1 MMSNDAKRG
10 RRRYN
15 WAISLL
21 ILLSIGSLS
30 GRWLAGMALRREL
43 LETDPS
49 QISNNPNLLGE
60 AVRLGEPVYRKH
72 CEHCHGVHLEGNA
85 KRGVPNLARH
95 YWLYGNDPVDVEHT
109 IYYGIRSGHPQ
120 ARNVAEMPAL
130 IRTGQITAGDGRDV
144 VQYLE
149 SLSGRPHDSTA
160 AVRGHSVYY
169 NKGNCYDCH
178 ANDARGV
185 IDYGTP
191 PLRGPVWLYGG
202 DPETLYQSILNGRH
216 GECPAWVSVLTPL
229 QIRAV
234 SVYLLTSTGKGASH
248 T

>member
-1 MMSNDAKRG
+1 MKSSDASRN

-15 WAISLL
+15 WAITLGV
-21 ILLSIGSLS
+21 LLSIGILGSHWS
-30 GRWLAGMALRREL
+30 SKMALRSQL

-49 QISNNPNLLGE
+49 QILNSQTLLGE
-60 AVRLGEPVYRKH
+60 AVRLGEPLYRQH
-72 CEHCHGVHLEGNA
+72 CAHCHGVHFEGDA
-85 KRGVPNLARH
+85 MRGVPDLARH

-109 IYYGIRSGHPQ
+109 VYYGIRSGHPQ
-120 ARNVAEMPAL
+120 ARSVTEMPAL
-130 IRTGQITAGDGRDV
+130 IRTGQISAADGRDV

-149 SLSGRPHDSTA
+149 SLSGQRHDSTA
-160 AVRGHSVYY
+160 AVRGRSIYY

-202 DPETLYQSILNGRH
+202 DPETLYQSVLNGRH
-216 GECPAWVSVLTPL
+216 GQCPAWVSVLTPL

-234 SVYLLTSTGKGASH
+234 SVYLLTSTGKSARPI
-248 T
+248 

>member
-1 MMSNDAKRG
+1 MMSSDARRG
-10 RRRYN
+10 QVLYH
-15 WAISLL
+15 WAISLG
-21 ILLSIGSLS
+21 ILLIVGISGGSWLS
-30 GRWLAGMALRREL
+30 RMALRRQL
-43 LETDPS
+43 LEADPS
-49 QISNNPNLLGE
+49 RVLSNPSLLGP
-60 AVRLGEPVYRKH
+60 AVRLGAPVYRKH
-72 CEHCHGVHLEGNA
+72 CEHCHGVNLEGDP

-109 IYYGIRSGHPQ
+109 IYYGIRSGNSQ

-149 SLSGRPHDSTA
+149 SLSGQPHDSA
-160 AVRGHSVYY
+160 AAIRGRSIYY

-202 DPETLYQSILNGRH
+202 DPETLFNGRH
-216 GECPAWVSVLTPL
+216 GQCPAWVSVLTPL

-234 SVYLLTSTGKGASH
+234 SVYMLTSTSKGASH